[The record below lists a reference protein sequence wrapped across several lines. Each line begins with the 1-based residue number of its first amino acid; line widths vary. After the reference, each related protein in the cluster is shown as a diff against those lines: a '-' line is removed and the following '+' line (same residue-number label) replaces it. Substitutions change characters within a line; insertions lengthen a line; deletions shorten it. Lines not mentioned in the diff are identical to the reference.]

1 MRVTAVRFEK
11 LVVGDEPKRFI
22 LTFGVEYTPENE
34 ALPYFGRFAIPVPY
48 DESLSMADIEASALV
63 RLHQLFGHFGQ
74 VDEATFNAFVE
85 AGKKP
90 FEVEIS
96 LPD

>member
-1 MRVTAVRFEK
+1 MKVTAVRFEK

-22 LTFGVEYTPENE
+22 LTFGVDCTPDDE
-34 ALPYFGRFAIPVPY
+34 ALPYVARFTIPVPY
-48 DESLSMADIEASALV
+48 DENLSMADIEASALV

-74 VDEATFNAFVE
+74 IDEVTFKTFVE

-90 FEVEIS
+90 FEVDLT